1 MPQVTSPEGDAAEE
15 MLVVVAESCRG
26 NFVCRSSFFSVTNF
40 SISISILCSSR
51 YRK

>member
-26 NFVCRSSFFSVTNF
+26 NFVCRSSFFSVTNLF
-40 SISISILCSSR
+40 KNYFYFYSVQ
-51 YRK
+51 